1 MLFLDKQFCVIFFLG
16 GRGAGR
22 NKKTA
27 KKTRSPRDCAYILE
41 NQKIW
46 TKGLRPTQFP
56 LPNYEPV
63 HFGET
68 SKVGLGSTKLF
79 SSIFGPGNHSSLGE
93 TFLDSPR
100 LPCKLWTW
108 TGTRQVFYFNFWSWE
123 CRAHSKGFGPTKSCN
138 PFSLRGNFFGLTK
151 ASLQIMNLFTSG
163 KPPRLDPGPPSLS
176 LVINHYEVP
185 HVFPLWNGFSMKTRG
200 HFIVTICF

>member
-1 MLFLDKQFCVIFFLG
+1 MLFLDKQFCVCFFLG

-22 NKKTA
+22 NKKNCK
-27 KKTRSPRDCAYILE
+27 KKTQSPQDCAYILE
-41 NQKIW
+41 NHKIW
-46 TKGLRPTQFP
+46 AKGLRPTQFP

-68 SKVGLGSTKLF
+68 SKVGLGSTKFFFFNFWSWEPFFFRGNLLGLTKAPLQIMNLF
-79 SSIFGPGNHSSLGE
+79 
-93 TFLDSPR
+93 D
-100 LPCKLWTW
+100 WTW
-108 TGTRQVFYFNFWSWE
+108 THQVFYFNFWSWE

-151 ASLQIMNLFTSG
+151 VSLQIMNLFTSG

-176 LVINHYEVP
+176 K
-185 HVFPLWNGFSMKTRG
+185 LWQN
-200 HFIVTICF
+200 